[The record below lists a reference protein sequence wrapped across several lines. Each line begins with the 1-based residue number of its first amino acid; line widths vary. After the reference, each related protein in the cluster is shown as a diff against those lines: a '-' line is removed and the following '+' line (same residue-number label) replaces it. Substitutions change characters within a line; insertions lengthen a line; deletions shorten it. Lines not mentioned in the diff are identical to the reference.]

1 MRAAQQILAI
11 LRAGARDDGTGI
23 PACIVVI
30 DKENTVSRHVHGAS
44 GRQAH
49 PTMYP
54 PRTPGEVE
62 GIEAPFT
69 PNPFQPNPVHL
80 WTTPPSRN
88 CSRIRG

>member
-1 MRAAQQILAI
+1 M
-11 LRAGARDDGTGI
+11 
-23 PACIVVI
+23 VN
-30 DKENTVSRHVHGAS
+30 DKENTVSHRVHGAS

-49 PTMYP
+49 PTMCA